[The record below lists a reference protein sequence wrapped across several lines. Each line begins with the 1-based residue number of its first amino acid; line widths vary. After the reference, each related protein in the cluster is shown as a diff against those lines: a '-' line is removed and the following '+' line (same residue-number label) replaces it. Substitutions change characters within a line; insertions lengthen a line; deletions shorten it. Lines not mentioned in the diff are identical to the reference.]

1 MGCKFRYTAVMTQ
14 YGHAMLL
21 LVLFI
26 HAAPAAAAPPPLVYT
41 VPGGLV
47 WWAATPPGLTT
58 VLPAAAVL
66 AAGEEVELHC
76 AARPAGSPP
85 PAFTW
90 WREGQP
96 RLVLGNQAN
105 LTIAPL
111 TRHHHFT
118 LLYHTRPE
126 VWSDVNM

>member
-1 MGCKFRYTAVMTQ
+1 
-14 YGHAMLL
+14 MLL
-21 LVLFI
+21 LLLFI
-26 HAAPAAAAPPPLVYT
+26 STVAAVAAAPPLVYT

-47 WWAATPPGLTT
+47 WWAATPPGRTT

-66 AAGEEVELHC
+66 LAGEEVELHC
-76 AARPAGSPP
+76 SARPAGSPR

-111 TRHHHFT
+111 TRHHHSPYRACS
-118 LLYHTRPE
+118 L
-126 VWSDVNM
+126 SDVNM